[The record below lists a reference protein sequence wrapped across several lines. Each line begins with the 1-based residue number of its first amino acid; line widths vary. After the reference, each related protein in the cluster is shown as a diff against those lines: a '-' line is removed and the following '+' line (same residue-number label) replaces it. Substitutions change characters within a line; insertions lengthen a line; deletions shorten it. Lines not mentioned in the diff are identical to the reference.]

1 MDVRPIDGKRLE
13 ELMKISNKPAWMLVR
28 NMPTIDVV
36 SKGLFDQIKWERD
49 VAIEQLKE
57 LGLSFGQKIDGIY
70 LTKEELLKYKKVSN
84 LKHKPYTKVLV
95 NNDFYGACAI
105 YEKHPFGDGSDWCW
119 VYYDWCGNPV
129 GLSKDMPKGEVVD
142 KFTAENLGSQ
152 SLADYLNK
160 EPAFK
165 TA

>member
-70 LTKEELLKYKKVSN
+70 LTQEEYEDLVEYKN
-84 LKHKPYTKVLV
+84 M
-95 NNDFYGACAI
+95 
-105 YEKHPFGDGSDWCW
+105 YEDLCR
-119 VYYDWCGNPV
+119 
-129 GLSKDMPKGEVVD
+129 
-142 KFTAENLGSQ
+142 
-152 SLADYLNK
+152 
-160 EPAFK
+160 
-165 TA
+165 